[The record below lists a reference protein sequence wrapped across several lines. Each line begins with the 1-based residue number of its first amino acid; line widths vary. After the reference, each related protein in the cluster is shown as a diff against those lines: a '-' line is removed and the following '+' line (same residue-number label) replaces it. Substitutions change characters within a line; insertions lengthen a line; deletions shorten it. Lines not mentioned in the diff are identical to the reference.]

1 MLVNLI
7 PWILLGLLCV
17 EHVVFLP
24 RLFKRS
30 GLSAWHGF
38 VPGLNYVTWLRMIG
52 RPWYWIFTLLAPGI
66 NLIMLTIM
74 HVEAGIV
81 FGQRSSKEQWKMGG
95 LPWLGLA
102 QLAGNEDVQYVGRR
116 DWSKVKK
123 SALREWGE
131 SILWAVV
138 VASIVRSFV
147 FEAFTIPTGSMEG
160 SMLVGDYLYVSKT
173 AYGPKVPQTPFTLPF
188 IHNVVPGTM
197 VPSYTRWFN
206 LPYKRLPGL
215 GSVERYDAVVFNF
228 PHGDTILVDP
238 YLAGH
243 DYYAYLRMRAI
254 EHAGSNR
261 EAFLASPDVHLSAVR
276 KSLSKQYGIQGRP
289 IDKME
294 NYVKRCVGMPG
305 ETLEVRDRVVHING
319 EAIEA
324 PKGVQFDY
332 NVKFPDGRTFSHF
345 YNELG
350 LTLLD
355 VSVPIAAQHN
365 VAKYVAAAKRKR
377 SEFTLVLAL
386 TEKEKLAIEKG
397 GLSVEPR
404 DCPDPKLTLSMF
416 PNVPS
421 SEFDTWDPDNYGPVM
436 IPSAGQSIELT
447 ERNLALYRRVIS
459 VYEGHELEE
468 RAEGIYIDG
477 KKANTYTFNQD
488 YYWMMGDN
496 RHHSADSR
504 MWGFV
509 PENHVVGKALFIWFS
524 KQNVAQHG
532 EWKIRWNRMFKGIER

>member
-24 RLFKRS
+24 RLFKRA
-30 GLSAWHGF
+30 GLTAWHGY

-74 HVEAGIV
+74 HVEAGLV
-81 FGQRSSKEQWKMGG
+81 FGQRSTNDQWKMGG

-102 QLAGNEDVQYVGRR
+102 QLAGKEEAQYVGRR
-116 DWSKVKK
+116 DWSKTKK

-197 VPSYTRWFN
+197 MPSYTRWFS

-215 GSVERYDAVVFNF
+215 GDVERYDAVVFNF
-228 PHGDTILVDP
+228 PHGDTIVVDP

-243 DYYAYLRMRAI
+243 DYYGILRSRAI
-254 EHAGSNR
+254 EHAGGDR

-289 IDKME
+289 LDKME
-294 NYVKRCVGMPG
+294 NYVKRCVGLPG
-305 ETLEVRDRVVHING
+305 ETLEVRDRIVHING
-319 EAIEA
+319 EALEA
-324 PKGVQFDY
+324 PQGAQFDY

-345 YNELG
+345 YKELG

-355 VSVPIAAQHN
+355 VSVPNAAQ
-365 VAKYVAAAKRKR
+365 YVASAKRAG
-377 SEFTLVLAL
+377 SEFTLPLAL
-386 TEKEKLAIEKG
+386 TEKEKSAMEQG
-397 GLSVEPR
+397 GLIVER
-404 DCPDPKLTLSMF
+404 SDYSGYQGSLSMF

-421 SEFDTWDPDNYGPVM
+421 AEFDTWDPDNYGPVM
-436 IPSAGQSIELT
+436 IPAAGQSVELN
-447 ERNLALYRRVIS
+447 ERNLALYSRVIS
-459 VYEGHELEE
+459 VYEGHMLEQ
-468 RAEGIYIDG
+468 RPDGVYIDG
-477 KKANTYTFNQD
+477 EKSNAYTFSQD

-509 PENHVVGKALFIWFS
+509 PENHVVGKASFIWFS

-532 EWKIRWNRMFKGIER
+532 EKKIRWNRMFKGIER